1 MAVTLLWLLC
11 PLLTSDEKQGKQQ
24 INYVLKKLTSHC
36 TGCRV
41 ADWITLQFERQVTGR
56 HLTLVKQFEKADQ
69 SCHTVLLM
77 MLDARGDDT
86 KEFLITPVWTF
97 PGEPYKVGGPAS

>member
-1 MAVTLLWLLC
+1 MTVPWNIKAENT
-11 PLLTSDEKQGKQQ
+11 E
-24 INYVLKKLTSHC
+24 INCVLKKLTSHC

-41 ADWITLQFERQVTGR
+41 ADWIILQFERQVTGR

-77 MLDARGDDT
+77 ILANARCQRG
-86 KEFLITPVWTF
+86 
-97 PGEPYKVGGPAS
+97 